1 LDERDFVEVEALP
14 RQDLPNL
21 LARILIK
28 TPSLVNQSART
39 KLVGPA
45 PTIRTS
51 LRVISSSAIAEAC
64 V

>member
-28 TPSLVNQSART
+28 TPSLVNQSARNQ
-39 KLVGPA
+39 A
-45 PTIRTS
+45 CR
-51 LRVISSSAIAEAC
+51 SSADDQDLAPRHIFPRYR
-64 V
+64 

>member
-28 TPSLVNQSART
+28 TPSLVNHSVECTPWGGQ
-39 KLVGPA
+39 VED
-45 PTIRTS
+45 
-51 LRVISSSAIAEAC
+51 LRIG
-64 V
+64 